1 MMKRLSLLFIGAVCA
16 VHAAGCV
23 ALLAGAA
30 GGAGTAAWLSG
41 KMTQDVSVS
50 MDKSA
55 AAARKAMGAM
65 ELSVTRETKKDE
77 VIQLIG
83 EYSDGRQVW
92 IDIHRVTAGTS
103 RIEVRVGATGD
114 KEAAEKIMA
123 KIQRY
128 L

>member
-1 MMKRLSLLFIGAVCA
+1 MLKRLFLLIIGSVFVAQT
-16 VHAAGCV
+16 AGCV
-23 ALLAGAA
+23 FLLAGAA
-30 GGAGTAAWLSG
+30 GGAGTAVWLSG
-41 KMTQDVSVS
+41 KMTQDVHVS
-50 MDKSA
+50 MDKA
-55 AAARKAMGAM
+55 AAAAKKVASAK
-65 ELSVTRETKKDE
+65 EFSIVKETKKDD

-92 IDIHRVTAGTS
+92 IDIHRVTAGSS

-114 KEAAEKIMA
+114 KGAAEKIMT